1 MAPYHL
7 KFKRKTEPEGEY
19 SWHNVILEWLLI
31 DMADLK
37 RKGVATDE
45 NNAQLKRKQK
55 ITMQLTCL
63 QSTTRINQKFT
74 TDTQLICHQLSA
86 GAWYGII
93 PYY

>member
-1 MAPYHL
+1 M
-7 KFKRKTEPEGEY
+7 
-19 SWHNVILEWLLI
+19 

-55 ITMQLTCL
+55 ITTQLTCL

-74 TDTQLICHQLSA
+74 TDTQLIFH
-86 GAWYGII
+86 
-93 PYY
+93 